1 MLVKEGESNTN
12 TLKNS
17 SQDGPSTCLTPGCV
31 TAASAII
38 NAMDTTV
45 DPCEDFYRF
54 SCGNW
59 VDNQVIPDDR
69 TSVSIFSIL
78 QDDLNNKLRGK
89 FFLCFHQVD
98 CLLITNCFNS
108 AH

>member
-1 MLVKEGESNTN
+1 MLVKEGETNSNN
-12 TLKNS
+12 LKNS
-17 SQDGPSTCLTPGCV
+17 SQESTCLTPGCV

-38 NAMDTTV
+38 NAMDTSV
-45 DPCEDFYRF
+45 DPCQDFYRF

-89 FFLCFHQVD
+89 KTNKEKLMLI
-98 CLLITNCFNS
+98 LL
-108 AH
+108 